1 MIVGL
6 SGLAISLLACVALLS
21 VLIRRTSRLPFDLPN
36 DRSLHEI
43 PTPRIGG
50 LGILFGIIT
59 WFALFGPRGMLA
71 IALPTL
77 GLAVISLMD
86 DYFGLRARVR
96 LPIHMIAA
104 VAFIWLMGISDWVVV
119 LSAFFLIVWMT
130 NLYNFMD
137 GTDGLAGG
145 MALFGFGA
153 YGFAAWHAGMPDMAW
168 MNWAIAA
175 AALGFLIFNFP
186 PARVF
191 MGDAGSIPLGFLA
204 GALGV
209 SGWEQ
214 KIWPAWFPVLVFS
227 PFLVDATVTVM
238 RRGLRGERIW
248 QAHKS
253 HYYQRLVRL
262 GYSHRQ
268 LALREYGLM
277 AAVGASALWVLLS
290 GFEFGGLL
298 LMLWAIVYL
307 LIGVKVDARWRRKYG
322 NEL

>member
-1 MIVGL
+1 MIFEL

-21 VLIRRTSRLPFDLPN
+21 VLIRRTSRLPVDLPN
-36 DRSLHEI
+36 DRSLHAT

-59 WFALFGPRGMLA
+59 WFALFGPQGMLA
-71 IALPTL
+71 ITLPTL

-86 DYFGLRARVR
+86 DYFGLPAGVR

-104 VAFIWLMGISDWVVV
+104 VAFIWFMGISDWVVV
-119 LSAFFLIVWMT
+119 LIAFFLIVWMT

-175 AALGFLIFNFP
+175 AALGFLVFNFP
-186 PARVF
+186 PAQVF

-214 KIWPAWFPVLVFS
+214 KIWPVWFPVLVFS
-227 PFLVDATVTVM
+227 PFLVDATVTLV

-262 GYSHRQ
+262 GMTHRQ
-268 LALREYGLM
+268 LALLEYALM
-277 AAVGASALWVLLS
+277 ICAAASAVWISFSHPERAVVLLACWIVLYFMLGASIDRAWHRKHGHAL
-290 GFEFGGLL
+290 
-298 LMLWAIVYL
+298 
-307 LIGVKVDARWRRKYG
+307 
-322 NEL
+322 